1 MNLVLLASP
10 AALVPRRETEVIGYA
25 SLEKARKVPAERPL
39 VVDLCTGAGNL
50 ALAIAKHCPRA
61 RVYGSDLSPEAV
73 SLARENARFVGCNE
87 VEFRCGDLL
96 EPFKEPAF
104 IGAVDVLICNPP
116 YISTARVATMPMEIS
131 RHEPRLAFDG
141 GPFGVNLLRRL
152 IAGAPLLLKPGG
164 SLLFEVGHG
173 QGDHAAK
180 LVEREQTLSQ
190 VERLRDSNGIVRVI
204 AAART
209 IRLGSEHA

>member
-1 MNLVLLASP
+1 VNDAVTAVIGGTQLFQRLLKRLEEHLSVLPDKPDESPWNTLVCLWSMATGQAIALSQIGEPLSPLDHAGAERLENLVEQRLAGTPLAHLTGRQDFMNLVLLASP

-87 VEFRCGDLL
+87 VE
-96 EPFKEPAF
+96 A
-104 IGAVDVLICNPP
+104 
-116 YISTARVATMPMEIS
+116 ISWNLSRNRLSSARWTY
-131 RHEPRLAFDG
+131 
-141 GPFGVNLLRRL
+141 
-152 IAGAPLLLKPGG
+152 
-164 SLLFEVGHG
+164 
-173 QGDHAAK
+173 
-180 LVEREQTLSQ
+180 
-190 VERLRDSNGIVRVI
+190 
-204 AAART
+204 
-209 IRLGSEHA
+209 